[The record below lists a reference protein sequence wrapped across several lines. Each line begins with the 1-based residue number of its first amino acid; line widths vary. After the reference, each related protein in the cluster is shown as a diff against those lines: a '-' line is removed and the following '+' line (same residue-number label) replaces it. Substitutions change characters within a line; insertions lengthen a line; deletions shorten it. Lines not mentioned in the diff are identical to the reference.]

1 MMNPVECRIKAL
13 HRSLR
18 PTIRKRLAEFRALWA
33 TADDR
38 TLFRELA
45 FCLFTPQA
53 SAERCWETV
62 LRLERKGLL
71 FRGTAEA
78 VAPELTRIRFL
89 HTKARRLVEARALF
103 LGPRRR
109 GIRRTLTGM
118 TSEQGREWLVGH
130 VKGIGMK
137 EAGHFLRNIGFAFD
151 LAILDR
157 HVFRV
162 LHEAGYLEEVPGSL
176 THRRYLELEKVMDRF
191 ADDLDI
197 PLAELDLTLWA
208 IGAGT
213 VFK

>member
-1 MMNPVECRIKAL
+1 MEAITDRIRSR
-13 HRSLR
+13 HRALR
-18 PTIRKRLAEFRALWA
+18 PAIRRRLAEFRTFWA
-33 TADDR
+33 GADDR
-38 TLFRELA
+38 ALFRELA

-53 SAERCWETV
+53 SAERCWGTV
-62 LRLERKGLL
+62 IRLEEKDLLYKGK
-71 FRGTAEA
+71 AEA

>member
-1 MMNPVECRIKAL
+1 MNPVMRRI
-13 HRSLR
+13 RSQHHSLQ
-18 PTIRKRLAEFRALWA
+18 PAILKRLEEFTTVWK

-38 TLFRELA
+38 ALFRELA

-62 LRLERKGLL
+62 LRLEEKDLL
-71 FRGTAEA
+71 LNGKPTAI
-78 VAPELTRIRFL
+78 APELRKIRFL

-103 LGPRRR
+103 FGPRRK
-109 GIRRTLTGM
+109 GIRPSLEGK
-118 TSEQGREWLVGH
+118 TSEEARDWLVGQ
-130 VKGIGMK
+130 VKGIGYK

-157 HVFRV
+157 HVFRI
-162 LHEAGYLEEVPGSL
+162 LHEAGYLEEIPNSL
-176 THRRYLELEKVMDRF
+176 TQKRYMELEQVMKRF
-191 ADDLDI
+191 ARDLRI

-208 IGAGT
+208 MGAGG